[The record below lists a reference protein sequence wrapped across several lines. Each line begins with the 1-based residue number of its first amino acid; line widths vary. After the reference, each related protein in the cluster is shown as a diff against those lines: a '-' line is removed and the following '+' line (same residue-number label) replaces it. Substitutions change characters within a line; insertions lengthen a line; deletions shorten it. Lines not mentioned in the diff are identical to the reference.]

1 MTALDI
7 FVLSFGAAFFVA
19 STRFKQL
26 VAVIGARLAGQTST
40 RR

>member
-1 MTALDI
+1 MTELDV
-7 FVLSFGAAFFVA
+7 FVISFGVAFFVA

-26 VAVIGARLAGQTST
+26 AALVTSRIT